1 MHAIALHLQL
11 CACRAP
17 LIGAAT
23 TAASSSA
30 ASALDPSPPWGVSA
44 GQRQESGLEPGA
56 GAGAGAGIW
65 DGLGP
70 SAAPIAAVS
79 GSDSHATPW
88 RRLFAA
94 IETRQRCLVPTDHA
108 VGYCSGQGAEARC
121 RRTAIWYRYLG
132 LVGDGGAAARVR

>member
-23 TAASSSA
+23 TAASCSA

-65 DGLGP
+65 ERPWGP
-70 SAAPIAAVS
+70 QPPPSLLSLALT
-79 GSDSHATPW
+79 ATP
-88 RRLFAA
+88 RL
-94 IETRQRCLVPTDHA
+94 
-108 VGYCSGQGAEARC
+108 
-121 RRTAIWYRYLG
+121 
-132 LVGDGGAAARVR
+132 